1 MCPVLDAM
9 WLNMASKNVEEG
21 FSDERGGSLSK
32 RLAIFSNT
40 QLIEEVITVWDELIR
55 SEQELVNTRQ
65 RLRAL
70 EIEFSS
76 SNQEVNDRART
87 SRIEEELRVAKTR
100 IAQLELFL
108 ENAEAR
114 IFENNNLQTSG
125 RFEELQKENV
135 RLLQSEEEQLLLILD
150 MEEQLDK
157 LIKKLKED

>member
-1 MCPVLDAM
+1 VCPVLDAM
-9 WLNMASKNVEEG
+9 WLNMASKSVEEG
-21 FSDERGGSLSK
+21 FSDEGGGSLSE
-32 RLAIFSNT
+32 RLGVFSNP

-55 SEQELVNTRQ
+55 SEQELANTRQ

-70 EIEFSS
+70 EIELSS
-76 SNQEVNDRART
+76 TNQEGNDRART
-87 SRIEEELRVAKTR
+87 SRIEEDLRVAKTR
-100 IAQLELFL
+100 ITQLELLL

-114 IFENNNLQTSG
+114 ILENNNLQTSG
-125 RFEELQKENV
+125 RLEELQKENA

>member
-9 WLNMASKNVEEG
+9 WLNMVSKSVEEG
-21 FSDERGGSLSK
+21 ASDERGDSLSE
-32 RLAIFSNT
+32 RLGVFSNP

-55 SEQELVNTRQ
+55 SEQELANTRQ

-70 EIEFSS
+70 EIELSS
-76 SNQEVNDRART
+76 TNQEVNDRAHT

-100 IAQLELFL
+100 IAQLELLL
-108 ENAEAR
+108 ENSEAR
-114 IFENNNLQTSG
+114 NLENNNPQTSG
-125 RFEELQKENV
+125 RLEELQKENA